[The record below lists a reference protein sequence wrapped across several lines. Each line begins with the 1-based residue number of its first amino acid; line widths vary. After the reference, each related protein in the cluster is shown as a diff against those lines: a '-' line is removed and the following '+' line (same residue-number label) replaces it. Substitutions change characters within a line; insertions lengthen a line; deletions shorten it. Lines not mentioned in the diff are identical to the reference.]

1 MAPGAVTE
9 VTAVTSLMAAPD
21 ITADCR
27 VASITEI
34 YANASTFPCKVITE
48 AGNPWVMKLRG
59 SGPGPMALLTEFLAL
74 RAARSMGLIVPDV
87 RPIYLPQ
94 NFPWTIGT
102 DEFDGIIQRSYGW
115 NLGVGFID
123 QAQPATPEAIFS
135 GDPVFLQALFDVDRA
150 LSNMDR
156 TTRNPN
162 VLATQAG
169 LIAIDFDAC
178 LFLRRAAQGIV
189 PSAFPLPAGHL
200 CSDRAIP
207 APLRKL
213 DPQVVLDAL
222 REAPAEWLAISQ
234 LEIGALAAKL
244 LTYIAAWNAQEV

>member
-1 MAPGAVTE
+1 MAPGAVKG
-9 VTAVTSLMAAPD
+9 APVRPPNGALE
-21 ITADCR
+21 ITPDCQ
-27 VASITEI
+27 VATITEI
-34 YANASTFPCKVITE
+34 YANASTFPCKVITQ

-74 RAARSMGLIVPDV
+74 RAARAMALIVPDV
-87 RPIYLPQ
+87 RPIYLPPD
-94 NFPWTIGT
+94 FPWTIGT

-115 NLGVGFID
+115 NLGVGFVD

-135 GDPVFLQALFDVDRA
+135 GDPAFLQALFDVDRA

-162 VLATQAG
+162 VLATDAG

-189 PSAFPLPAGHL
+189 PSSFPLPAGHL
-200 CSDRAIP
+200 CSDRHVP
-207 APLRKL
+207 APMRKL
-213 DPQVVLDAL
+213 DPQIMIDAL
-222 REAPAEWLAISQ
+222 REAPAEWLAGLQ
-234 LEIGALAAKL
+234 LDIDALEAKL
-244 LTYIAAWNAQEV
+244 LKYIATWNAQ